1 MKGHELIKSHLAE
14 APTGP
19 GVYRMLNEHLQIIYI
34 GKAKNLKRRLSS
46 YARKDLRGKVNRM
59 IWLTCYLEY
68 SITSSEAEALLLEA
82 QLIKK
87 HQPKFNILLKDDK
100 SFPYIK
106 LRLDHDYPQLI
117 KYRGKNFTGGK
128 FFGPFASAY
137 QVDLTIA
144 QLQKIFKLRPC
155 SDSYFESRQRPC
167 LQYQIGKCYGPCV
180 GKISKENY
188 TDLTKQV
195 EAFLSGKTNEL
206 QENLASKMQILSDN
220 MQFEEAAQIRDRI
233 KALSY
238 IQLKSGIVGADLKDA
253 DVIAVV
259 KENNYYCIQAF
270 LYRAGSSLGNKAY
283 FPIHTEESNE
293 AEVLSSFLG
302 QFYQTRSP
310 AKEILLNHEIE
321 GTEVITE
328 AIKQLHGYKVS
339 ILIPKRGG
347 KLKLLQNA
355 EENAVL
361 ALKQHLK
368 NSTKNYNTLKEVKH
382 LFDLVEIP
390 ERIEVYDNSHIMG
403 AFAVGGMIVATPF
416 GFDKKEYRL
425 YTIKQSEQNS
435 GPIVGDDYA
444 MLRQVLTRRF
454 LRLQKEPEK
463 APGLM
468 IIDGGKGHM
477 GIVKQVMEEYG
488 ITVPFVCMSKGVDR
502 NAGREQFHIPGR
514 EVFTLDKG
522 QNVMKYLQILR
533 DEVHNYAIKGHRHKR
548 SKAIKISSLDDIK
561 GIGKKRKSALLN
573 YFGSFQ
579 SIVEAS
585 AEDLTKAE
593 GINKNLADN
602 IYAVLHPDKIA
613 NNESKIRNPSL
624 LGD

>member
-1 MKGHELIKSHLAE
+1 MKGHELIKSHLIE
-14 APTGP
+14 APSGP
-19 GVYRMLNEHLQIIYI
+19 GVYRMLNESGQIIYI

-46 YARKDLRGKVNRM
+46 YARKDLKGKVQRM
-59 IWLTCYLEY
+59 IWLTFHLEY
-68 SITSSEAEALLLEA
+68 SVTSSEAEALLLEA

-106 LRLDHDYPQLI
+106 LRLDHDYPQII

-137 QVDLTIA
+137 QVDVTIA

-155 SDSYFESRQRPC
+155 SDNYFETRQRPC

-180 GKISKENY
+180 GKINKQDYAE
-188 TDLTKQV
+188 LTKQV
-195 EAFLSGKTNEL
+195 ESFLAGKTGEL
-206 QENLASKMQILSDN
+206 QEELARKMQFFSEN

-253 DVIAVV
+253 DVIAIV
-259 KENNYYCIQAF
+259 KENNHYCIQAF

-283 FPIHTEESNE
+283 FPVHTEESDE

-310 AKEILLNHEIE
+310 AREIILNHEIE
-321 GTEVITE
+321 GIEVIAE
-328 AIKQLHGYKVS
+328 AIKQLHGYKVN
-339 ILIPKRGG
+339 ILVPKRGS
-347 KLKLLQNA
+347 KIKLLQNA
-355 EENAVL
+355 YDNAVL

-368 NSTKNYNTLKEVKH
+368 NSTKNYNTLREVKS

-425 YTIKQSEQNS
+425 YTIKQSPELE
-435 GPIVGDDYA
+435 GKLIVGDDYA

-454 LRLQKEPEK
+454 IRLEKEPDK
-463 APGLM
+463 TPGLM

-477 GIVKQVMEEYG
+477 GVVGQVMQEFN
-488 ITVPFVCMSKGVDR
+488 ITLPFVCMSKGVER
-502 NAGREQFHIPGR
+502 NAGREQFHMPGR

-533 DEVHNYAIKGHRHKR
+533 DEAHNFAIKGHRHKR
-548 SKAIKISSLDDIK
+548 SKAIKISSLDDIG

-579 SIVEAS
+579 AIMEAS
-585 AEDLTKAE
+585 MQDLTKVP
-593 GINKNLADN
+593 GINKNIAEN
-602 IYAVLHPDKIA
+602 IYAVLHLDKI
-613 NNESKIRNPSL
+613 SHK
-624 LGD
+624 GG